1 MNQTEATPDFQGSQ
15 VSLDKMQNTKKNT
28 TTNLVKEP
36 SGPQLPRQFRD
47 FQSME
52 AQPRVNLGWISR
64 IGESGVLFFFFK
76 NGYLKIWKKHV
87 LSLSYSTVRNKFR
100 LKMDLIEES
109 YFWM

>member
-15 VSLDKMQNTKKNT
+15 VSLEEMQNTKKT
-28 TTNLVKEP
+28 PPPTWSRSHQDLSFHGSFEIFSRWKHSQGLIWDGFPESESLVC
-36 SGPQLPRQFRD
+36 F
-47 FQSME
+47 
-52 AQPRVNLGWISR
+52 
-64 IGESGVLFFFFK
+64 FFFFK